1 MCVGHTHMLGCPSPA
16 YTGGLPAG
24 TVTTQDILATEHQVT
39 LLYVRLMMQSV
50 PHRQSVVS
58 HIVWVMFH
66 MVWVLL
72 CSIWRGWSPIWCGGA
87 VRQSAYWLVSPDCTD
102 VDSSSQ

>member
-39 LLYVRLMMQSV
+39 LLHVRLMMQSV
-50 PHRQSVVS
+50 PHRQCVVS

-66 MVWVLL
+66 MVWVI
-72 CSIWRGWSPIWCGGA
+72 SHT
-87 VRQSAYWLVSPDCTD
+87 VSHLAWMVSHMVWGSC
-102 VDSSSQ
+102 

>member
-66 MVWVLL
+66 MVWVI
-72 CSIWRGWSPIWCGGA
+72 SHT
-87 VRQSAYWLVSPDCTD
+87 VSHLAWMVSHMVWGSC
-102 VDSSSQ
+102 